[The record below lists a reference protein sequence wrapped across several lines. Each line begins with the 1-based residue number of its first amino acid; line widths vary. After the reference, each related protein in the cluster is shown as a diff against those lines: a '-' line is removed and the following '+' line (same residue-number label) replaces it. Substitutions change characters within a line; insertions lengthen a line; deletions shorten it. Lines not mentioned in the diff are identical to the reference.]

1 MTADGPRR
9 VRLFFHWQTGEE
21 LQRDIYALPLDL
33 ADPDHPSAGQPEPY
47 LTSKVHEID
56 PMISP
61 DGHWMAYCSED
72 AAGNSNT
79 ASVFVRA
86 YRPGAAAS
94 GGQWQIGGP
103 GGRMPVWDP
112 AGKQIFFRSA
122 TGRIMV
128 ADYTVSGDTFIAGKP
143 REWSRW
149 TVWLTETTQDFDI
162 FPDGRRA
169 VVLNIPLEDTGAI
182 PGHVNVVFNLFDELK
197 RRLP

>member
-1 MTADGPRR
+1 
-9 VRLFFHWQTGEE
+9 
-21 LQRDIYALPLDL
+21 
-33 ADPDHPSAGQPEPY
+33 
-47 LTSKVHEID
+47 
-56 PMISP
+56 
-61 DGHWMAYCSED
+61 
-72 AAGNSNT
+72 
-79 ASVFVRA
+79 
-86 YRPGAAAS
+86 
-94 GGQWQIGGP
+94 
-103 GGRMPVWDP
+103 MPVWDP